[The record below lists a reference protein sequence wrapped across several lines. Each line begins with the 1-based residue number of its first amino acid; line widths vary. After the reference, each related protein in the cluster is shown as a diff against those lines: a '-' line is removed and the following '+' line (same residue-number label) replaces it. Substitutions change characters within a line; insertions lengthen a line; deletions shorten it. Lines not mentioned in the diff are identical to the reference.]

1 MSVSFFPLGLKD
13 FPVSCLEDK
22 SLAVDV
28 LGADGR
34 TGKGGAGTVLALSM
48 H

>member
-1 MSVSFFPLGLKD
+1 MLLSFFPLGLKD

-28 LGADGR
+28 LETNGR
-34 TGKGGAGTVLALSM
+34 TGKGGAGAVSALST